1 MRKIRVT
8 VGTVGYYD
16 AKHAHKR
23 MTAADG
29 PFECEDTQAE
39 HFVSAGVAE
48 YVGGAIEVD
57 EADEQE
63 VTGHL
68 AKSQLEEMTIQ
79 QLQNLA
85 GDLGVDVTGCKK
97 KADYVDAIAA
107 AEVNAG
113 GMVDDEDTDGDGI
126 ANVPEY
132 YSTTHYRK
140 QVDDSRNIVDLVK
153 NPNKFTAIIVG
164 AIAVL
169 ILLVIFIIVLIKKI
183 VKKVKSRKMKK

>member
-48 YVGGAIEVD
+48 YVCGAIEVD

-97 KADYVDAIAA
+97 KADYVDTIAA
-107 AEVNAG
+107 TEVNAG
-113 GMVDDEDTDGDGI
+113 GMVDDEDTDGD
-126 ANVPEY
+126 ALPDLNAADPE
-132 YSTTHYRK
+132 
-140 QVDDSRNIVDLVK
+140 
-153 NPNKFTAIIVG
+153 
-164 AIAVL
+164 
-169 ILLVIFIIVLIKKI
+169 
-183 VKKVKSRKMKK
+183 

>member
-39 HFVSAGVAE
+39 LFVSAGVAE
-48 YVGGAIEVD
+48 YVGGVIEAD

-113 GMVDDEDTDGDGI
+113 GMVDDEDTDGDDLPDLN
-126 ANVPEY
+126 AADPE
-132 YSTTHYRK
+132 
-140 QVDDSRNIVDLVK
+140 
-153 NPNKFTAIIVG
+153 
-164 AIAVL
+164 
-169 ILLVIFIIVLIKKI
+169 
-183 VKKVKSRKMKK
+183 

>member
-1 MRKIRVT
+1 MRRIRVT

-29 PFECEDTQAE
+29 PFECENTQAE

-48 YVGGAIEVD
+48 YVGGVIEAD
-57 EADEQE
+57 EADDQE

-97 KADYVDAIAA
+97 KAEYVDAIAA
-107 AEVNAG
+107 AEVTAG
-113 GMVDDEDTDGDGI
+113 GAVDDEDADGDDLPDLN
-126 ANVPEY
+126 AADPE
-132 YSTTHYRK
+132 
-140 QVDDSRNIVDLVK
+140 
-153 NPNKFTAIIVG
+153 
-164 AIAVL
+164 
-169 ILLVIFIIVLIKKI
+169 
-183 VKKVKSRKMKK
+183 

>member
-48 YVGGAIEVD
+48 YVGGVIEAD
-57 EADEQE
+57 EADKQE

-113 GMVDDEDTDGDGI
+113 GMVDDEDTDGD
-126 ANVPEY
+126 ALPDLNAADPE
-132 YSTTHYRK
+132 
-140 QVDDSRNIVDLVK
+140 
-153 NPNKFTAIIVG
+153 
-164 AIAVL
+164 
-169 ILLVIFIIVLIKKI
+169 
-183 VKKVKSRKMKK
+183 

>member
-23 MTAADG
+23 KTAADG
-29 PFECEDTQAE
+29 PFECEDAQAE

-48 YVGGAIEVD
+48 YIGGVIKAD
-57 EADEQE
+57 EADDQE

-68 AKSQLEEMTIQ
+68 AKNQLEEMTIQ

-107 AEVNAG
+107 TEVNAG
-113 GMVDDEDTDGDGI
+113 GMVDDEGTDGDDLPDLN
-126 ANVPEY
+126 AADPE
-132 YSTTHYRK
+132 
-140 QVDDSRNIVDLVK
+140 
-153 NPNKFTAIIVG
+153 
-164 AIAVL
+164 
-169 ILLVIFIIVLIKKI
+169 
-183 VKKVKSRKMKK
+183 

>member
-8 VGTVGYYD
+8 VGTVAYYD

-48 YVGGAIEVD
+48 YVGGVIEAD

-113 GMVDDEDTDGDGI
+113 GMVDDEDTDGDDLPDLN
-126 ANVPEY
+126 AADPE
-132 YSTTHYRK
+132 
-140 QVDDSRNIVDLVK
+140 
-153 NPNKFTAIIVG
+153 
-164 AIAVL
+164 
-169 ILLVIFIIVLIKKI
+169 
-183 VKKVKSRKMKK
+183 

>member
-39 HFVSAGVAE
+39 HFVSAGAAE
-48 YVGGAIEVD
+48 YVGGVIEAD

-113 GMVDDEDTDGDGI
+113 GMADDEDTDGD
-126 ANVPEY
+126 ALPDLNAADPE
-132 YSTTHYRK
+132 
-140 QVDDSRNIVDLVK
+140 
-153 NPNKFTAIIVG
+153 
-164 AIAVL
+164 
-169 ILLVIFIIVLIKKI
+169 
-183 VKKVKSRKMKK
+183 

>member
-1 MRKIRVT
+1 MRRIRVT

-48 YVGGAIEVD
+48 YVGGVIEAD
-57 EADEQE
+57 EADDQE

-68 AKSQLEEMTIQ
+68 AKSQLEEMTIH

-97 KADYVDAIAA
+97 KAEYVDAIAA
-107 AEVNAG
+107 AEVTAG
-113 GMVDDEDTDGDGI
+113 GAVDDEDADGDDLPDLN
-126 ANVPEY
+126 AADPE
-132 YSTTHYRK
+132 
-140 QVDDSRNIVDLVK
+140 
-153 NPNKFTAIIVG
+153 
-164 AIAVL
+164 
-169 ILLVIFIIVLIKKI
+169 
-183 VKKVKSRKMKK
+183 

>member
-39 HFVSAGVAE
+39 RFVSAGVAE

-97 KADYVDAIAA
+97 KAEYVDAIAA
-107 AEVNAG
+107 AEVTAG
-113 GMVDDEDTDGDGI
+113 GVVDDEDADGDDLPDLN
-126 ANVPEY
+126 AADPE
-132 YSTTHYRK
+132 
-140 QVDDSRNIVDLVK
+140 
-153 NPNKFTAIIVG
+153 
-164 AIAVL
+164 
-169 ILLVIFIIVLIKKI
+169 
-183 VKKVKSRKMKK
+183 

>member
-8 VGTVGYYD
+8 VGTVGFYD

-23 MTAADG
+23 KTAADG

-48 YVGGAIEVD
+48 YIGGVTKAD
-57 EADEQE
+57 EADDQE

-68 AKSQLEEMTIQ
+68 AKNQLEEMTIQ

-107 AEVNAG
+107 TEVNAG
-113 GMVDDEDTDGDGI
+113 GMVDDEGTDGDDLPDLN
-126 ANVPEY
+126 AADPE
-132 YSTTHYRK
+132 
-140 QVDDSRNIVDLVK
+140 
-153 NPNKFTAIIVG
+153 
-164 AIAVL
+164 
-169 ILLVIFIIVLIKKI
+169 
-183 VKKVKSRKMKK
+183 

>member
-8 VGTVGYYD
+8 VGTVGFYD
-16 AKHAHKR
+16 AKHDHKR
-23 MTAADG
+23 KTAADG

-48 YVGGAIEVD
+48 YVGGVIKAD
-57 EADEQE
+57 EADDQE

-113 GMVDDEDTDGDGI
+113 GMVDDEGTDGDDLPDLN
-126 ANVPEY
+126 AADPE
-132 YSTTHYRK
+132 
-140 QVDDSRNIVDLVK
+140 
-153 NPNKFTAIIVG
+153 
-164 AIAVL
+164 
-169 ILLVIFIIVLIKKI
+169 
-183 VKKVKSRKMKK
+183 

>member
-48 YVGGAIEVD
+48 YVGGVIEAD

-68 AKSQLEEMTIQ
+68 AKSQLEKMTIQ

-113 GMVDDEDTDGDGI
+113 GMVDDEDTDGD
-126 ANVPEY
+126 ALPDLSAADPE
-132 YSTTHYRK
+132 
-140 QVDDSRNIVDLVK
+140 
-153 NPNKFTAIIVG
+153 
-164 AIAVL
+164 
-169 ILLVIFIIVLIKKI
+169 
-183 VKKVKSRKMKK
+183 

>member
-8 VGTVGYYD
+8 VGTVGFYD

-23 MTAADG
+23 KTAADG
-29 PFECEDTQAE
+29 PVECEDTQAE

-48 YVGGAIEVD
+48 YIGGVIKAD
-57 EADEQE
+57 EADDQE

-68 AKSQLEEMTIQ
+68 AKNQLEEMTIQ

-113 GMVDDEDTDGDGI
+113 GMVDDEGTDGDDLPDLN
-126 ANVPEY
+126 AADPE
-132 YSTTHYRK
+132 
-140 QVDDSRNIVDLVK
+140 
-153 NPNKFTAIIVG
+153 
-164 AIAVL
+164 
-169 ILLVIFIIVLIKKI
+169 
-183 VKKVKSRKMKK
+183 

>member
-23 MTAADG
+23 KTAADG

-48 YVGGAIEVD
+48 YIGGVIKAD
-57 EADEQE
+57 EADDQE

-68 AKSQLEEMTIQ
+68 AKNQLEEMTIQ

-113 GMVDDEDTDGDGI
+113 GMVDDEGTDGDDLPDLN
-126 ANVPEY
+126 AADPE
-132 YSTTHYRK
+132 
-140 QVDDSRNIVDLVK
+140 
-153 NPNKFTAIIVG
+153 
-164 AIAVL
+164 
-169 ILLVIFIIVLIKKI
+169 
-183 VKKVKSRKMKK
+183 

>member
-79 QLQNLA
+79 HLQNLA
-85 GDLGVDVTGCKK
+85 GDLGIDVTGCKK

-113 GMVDDEDTDGDGI
+113 GMVDDEATDGDDLPDLN
-126 ANVPEY
+126 AADPE
-132 YSTTHYRK
+132 
-140 QVDDSRNIVDLVK
+140 
-153 NPNKFTAIIVG
+153 
-164 AIAVL
+164 
-169 ILLVIFIIVLIKKI
+169 
-183 VKKVKSRKMKK
+183 

>member
-8 VGTVGYYD
+8 VGTVGFYD

-48 YVGGAIEVD
+48 YVGGVIEAD

-113 GMVDDEDTDGDGI
+113 GMVDDEDTDGD
-126 ANVPEY
+126 ALPDLNAADPE
-132 YSTTHYRK
+132 
-140 QVDDSRNIVDLVK
+140 
-153 NPNKFTAIIVG
+153 
-164 AIAVL
+164 
-169 ILLVIFIIVLIKKI
+169 
-183 VKKVKSRKMKK
+183 

>member
-57 EADEQE
+57 EADKQE

-85 GDLGVDVTGCKK
+85 GDLGIDVTGCKK

-113 GMVDDEDTDGDGI
+113 GMVDDEATDGDDLPDLN
-126 ANVPEY
+126 AADPE
-132 YSTTHYRK
+132 
-140 QVDDSRNIVDLVK
+140 
-153 NPNKFTAIIVG
+153 
-164 AIAVL
+164 
-169 ILLVIFIIVLIKKI
+169 
-183 VKKVKSRKMKK
+183 

>member
-48 YVGGAIEVD
+48 YVGGAIEAD

-113 GMVDDEDTDGDGI
+113 GMVNDEATDGDDLPDLN
-126 ANVPEY
+126 AADPE
-132 YSTTHYRK
+132 
-140 QVDDSRNIVDLVK
+140 
-153 NPNKFTAIIVG
+153 
-164 AIAVL
+164 
-169 ILLVIFIIVLIKKI
+169 
-183 VKKVKSRKMKK
+183 

>member
-97 KADYVDAIAA
+97 KAEYVDAIAA
-107 AEVNAG
+107 AEVTAG
-113 GMVDDEDTDGDGI
+113 GVVDDEDADGDDLPDLN
-126 ANVPEY
+126 AADPE
-132 YSTTHYRK
+132 
-140 QVDDSRNIVDLVK
+140 
-153 NPNKFTAIIVG
+153 
-164 AIAVL
+164 
-169 ILLVIFIIVLIKKI
+169 
-183 VKKVKSRKMKK
+183 

>member
-16 AKHAHKR
+16 AKHANKR

-48 YVGGAIEVD
+48 YVGGVIEAD

-79 QLQNLA
+79 QLRNLA

-113 GMVDDEDTDGDGI
+113 GMVDDEDTDGDDLPDLN
-126 ANVPEY
+126 AADPE
-132 YSTTHYRK
+132 
-140 QVDDSRNIVDLVK
+140 
-153 NPNKFTAIIVG
+153 
-164 AIAVL
+164 
-169 ILLVIFIIVLIKKI
+169 
-183 VKKVKSRKMKK
+183 

>member
-48 YVGGAIEVD
+48 YVGGVI

-113 GMVDDEDTDGDGI
+113 GMVDDEDTDGD
-126 ANVPEY
+126 ALPDLNAADPE
-132 YSTTHYRK
+132 
-140 QVDDSRNIVDLVK
+140 
-153 NPNKFTAIIVG
+153 
-164 AIAVL
+164 
-169 ILLVIFIIVLIKKI
+169 
-183 VKKVKSRKMKK
+183 

>member
-48 YVGGAIEVD
+48 YVGGVIEAD

-97 KADYVDAIAA
+97 KVDYVDAIAA

-113 GMVDDEDTDGDGI
+113 GMVGDEDTDGDDLPDLN
-126 ANVPEY
+126 AADPE
-132 YSTTHYRK
+132 
-140 QVDDSRNIVDLVK
+140 
-153 NPNKFTAIIVG
+153 
-164 AIAVL
+164 
-169 ILLVIFIIVLIKKI
+169 
-183 VKKVKSRKMKK
+183 

>member
-85 GDLGVDVTGCKK
+85 GDLGIDVTGCKK

-107 AEVNAG
+107 EEVNAG
-113 GMVDDEDTDGDGI
+113 GMVDDEATDGDDLPDLN
-126 ANVPEY
+126 AADPE
-132 YSTTHYRK
+132 
-140 QVDDSRNIVDLVK
+140 
-153 NPNKFTAIIVG
+153 
-164 AIAVL
+164 
-169 ILLVIFIIVLIKKI
+169 
-183 VKKVKSRKMKK
+183 

>member
-1 MRKIRVT
+1 MRRIRVT

-39 HFVSAGVAE
+39 RFVSAGVAE
-48 YVGGAIEVD
+48 YVGGVIEAD

-97 KADYVDAIAA
+97 KAEYVDTIAA
-107 AEVNAG
+107 AEVTAG
-113 GMVDDEDTDGDGI
+113 GVVDDEDADGDDLPDLN
-126 ANVPEY
+126 AADPE
-132 YSTTHYRK
+132 
-140 QVDDSRNIVDLVK
+140 
-153 NPNKFTAIIVG
+153 
-164 AIAVL
+164 
-169 ILLVIFIIVLIKKI
+169 
-183 VKKVKSRKMKK
+183 

>member
-8 VGTVGYYD
+8 VGTVGFYD

-23 MTAADG
+23 KTAADG

-48 YVGGAIEVD
+48 YIGGVIKAD
-57 EADEQE
+57 EADDQE

-68 AKSQLEEMTIQ
+68 AKNQLEEMTIQ

-113 GMVDDEDTDGDGI
+113 GMVDDDGTDGDDLPDLN
-126 ANVPEY
+126 AADPE
-132 YSTTHYRK
+132 
-140 QVDDSRNIVDLVK
+140 
-153 NPNKFTAIIVG
+153 
-164 AIAVL
+164 
-169 ILLVIFIIVLIKKI
+169 
-183 VKKVKSRKMKK
+183 

>member
-63 VTGHL
+63 ATGHL

-79 QLQNLA
+79 QLQSLA

-97 KADYVDAIAA
+97 KAYYVDAIAA

-113 GMVDDEDTDGDGI
+113 GMVDDEDTDGDDLPDLN
-126 ANVPEY
+126 AADPE
-132 YSTTHYRK
+132 
-140 QVDDSRNIVDLVK
+140 
-153 NPNKFTAIIVG
+153 
-164 AIAVL
+164 
-169 ILLVIFIIVLIKKI
+169 
-183 VKKVKSRKMKK
+183 

>member
-1 MRKIRVT
+1 MRRIRVT

-48 YVGGAIEVD
+48 YVGGVIEAD
-57 EADEQE
+57 EADDQE

-97 KADYVDAIAA
+97 KAEYVDAIAA
-107 AEVNAG
+107 AEVTAG
-113 GMVDDEDTDGDGI
+113 GAVDDEYADGDDLPDLN
-126 ANVPEY
+126 AADPE
-132 YSTTHYRK
+132 
-140 QVDDSRNIVDLVK
+140 
-153 NPNKFTAIIVG
+153 
-164 AIAVL
+164 
-169 ILLVIFIIVLIKKI
+169 
-183 VKKVKSRKMKK
+183 

>member
-1 MRKIRVT
+1 MRRIRVT

-48 YVGGAIEVD
+48 YVGGVIEAD
-57 EADEQE
+57 EADDQE

-97 KADYVDAIAA
+97 KAEYVDAIAA
-107 AEVNAG
+107 TEVTAG
-113 GMVDDEDTDGDGI
+113 GVVDDEDADGDDLPDLN
-126 ANVPEY
+126 AADPE
-132 YSTTHYRK
+132 
-140 QVDDSRNIVDLVK
+140 
-153 NPNKFTAIIVG
+153 
-164 AIAVL
+164 
-169 ILLVIFIIVLIKKI
+169 
-183 VKKVKSRKMKK
+183 

>member
-23 MTAADG
+23 MAAADG

-48 YVGGAIEVD
+48 YVGGVIEAD

-79 QLQNLA
+79 QLRNLA

-113 GMVDDEDTDGDGI
+113 GMVDDEDTDGDDLPDLN
-126 ANVPEY
+126 AADPE
-132 YSTTHYRK
+132 
-140 QVDDSRNIVDLVK
+140 
-153 NPNKFTAIIVG
+153 
-164 AIAVL
+164 
-169 ILLVIFIIVLIKKI
+169 
-183 VKKVKSRKMKK
+183 

>member
-8 VGTVGYYD
+8 VGTVGFYD

-23 MTAADG
+23 KTAADG

-48 YVGGAIEVD
+48 YIGGVIKAD
-57 EADEQE
+57 EADDQE

-68 AKSQLEEMTIQ
+68 AKNQLEEMTIQ

-85 GDLGVDVTGCKK
+85 GDLGIDVTGCKK

-113 GMVDDEDTDGDGI
+113 GMVDDEGTDGDDLPDLN
-126 ANVPEY
+126 AADPE
-132 YSTTHYRK
+132 
-140 QVDDSRNIVDLVK
+140 
-153 NPNKFTAIIVG
+153 
-164 AIAVL
+164 
-169 ILLVIFIIVLIKKI
+169 
-183 VKKVKSRKMKK
+183 

>member
-39 HFVSAGVAE
+39 RFVSAGVAE
-48 YVGGAIEVD
+48 YIGGVIKAD
-57 EADEQE
+57 EADDQE

-107 AEVNAG
+107 AEVTAG
-113 GMVDDEDTDGDGI
+113 GVVDDEDTDGDDLPDLN
-126 ANVPEY
+126 AADPE
-132 YSTTHYRK
+132 
-140 QVDDSRNIVDLVK
+140 
-153 NPNKFTAIIVG
+153 
-164 AIAVL
+164 
-169 ILLVIFIIVLIKKI
+169 
-183 VKKVKSRKMKK
+183 

>member
-39 HFVSAGVAE
+39 RFVSAGVAE
-48 YVGGAIEVD
+48 YVGGAIEAD

-97 KADYVDAIAA
+97 KAEYVDAIAA
-107 AEVNAG
+107 AEVTAG
-113 GMVDDEDTDGDGI
+113 GVVDDEDTDGDDLPDLN
-126 ANVPEY
+126 AADPE
-132 YSTTHYRK
+132 
-140 QVDDSRNIVDLVK
+140 
-153 NPNKFTAIIVG
+153 
-164 AIAVL
+164 
-169 ILLVIFIIVLIKKI
+169 
-183 VKKVKSRKMKK
+183 

>member
-1 MRKIRVT
+1 MRRIRVT

-48 YVGGAIEVD
+48 YVGGVIEAD
-57 EADEQE
+57 EADDQE

-107 AEVNAG
+107 AEVTAG
-113 GMVDDEDTDGDGI
+113 GVVDDEDADGDDLPDLN
-126 ANVPEY
+126 AADPE
-132 YSTTHYRK
+132 
-140 QVDDSRNIVDLVK
+140 
-153 NPNKFTAIIVG
+153 
-164 AIAVL
+164 
-169 ILLVIFIIVLIKKI
+169 
-183 VKKVKSRKMKK
+183 

>member
-23 MTAADG
+23 MTAAGG

-48 YVGGAIEVD
+48 YVGGVIEAD

-113 GMVDDEDTDGDGI
+113 GMVDDEDTDGD
-126 ANVPEY
+126 ALPDLNAADPE
-132 YSTTHYRK
+132 
-140 QVDDSRNIVDLVK
+140 
-153 NPNKFTAIIVG
+153 
-164 AIAVL
+164 
-169 ILLVIFIIVLIKKI
+169 
-183 VKKVKSRKMKK
+183 

>member
-16 AKHAHKR
+16 AKHAHKK

-48 YVGGAIEVD
+48 YVGGVIEAD

-97 KADYVDAIAA
+97 KADYVNAIAA

-113 GMVDDEDTDGDGI
+113 GMVDDEDIDGD
-126 ANVPEY
+126 ALPDLNAADPE
-132 YSTTHYRK
+132 
-140 QVDDSRNIVDLVK
+140 
-153 NPNKFTAIIVG
+153 
-164 AIAVL
+164 
-169 ILLVIFIIVLIKKI
+169 
-183 VKKVKSRKMKK
+183 

>member
-48 YVGGAIEVD
+48 YVGGVIEAD

-113 GMVDDEDTDGDGI
+113 DMVDDEDTDGD
-126 ANVPEY
+126 ALPDLNAADPE
-132 YSTTHYRK
+132 
-140 QVDDSRNIVDLVK
+140 
-153 NPNKFTAIIVG
+153 
-164 AIAVL
+164 
-169 ILLVIFIIVLIKKI
+169 
-183 VKKVKSRKMKK
+183 

>member
-48 YVGGAIEVD
+48 YVGGVIEAD

-113 GMVDDEDTDGDGI
+113 GMVDHEDTDGD
-126 ANVPEY
+126 ALPDLSAADPE
-132 YSTTHYRK
+132 
-140 QVDDSRNIVDLVK
+140 
-153 NPNKFTAIIVG
+153 
-164 AIAVL
+164 
-169 ILLVIFIIVLIKKI
+169 
-183 VKKVKSRKMKK
+183 

>member
-48 YVGGAIEVD
+48 YVGGVIEAD

-113 GMVDDEDTDGDGI
+113 GTVDDEDTDGD
-126 ANVPEY
+126 ALPDLNAADPE
-132 YSTTHYRK
+132 
-140 QVDDSRNIVDLVK
+140 
-153 NPNKFTAIIVG
+153 
-164 AIAVL
+164 
-169 ILLVIFIIVLIKKI
+169 
-183 VKKVKSRKMKK
+183 